1 MLNRS
6 LIEYHRSR
14 LIVINIKS
22 TARMAKNKI
31 PKTEFDNEMKQFIS
45 LVKKHEQVPDMEI
58 EEAWANVKELS
69 SAGSIEK
76 DKKKTLRY
84 VLAGLSVA
92 ASIAILFFI
101 SIPYNNQ
108 LQEESSFLTE
118 LEKVAP
124 IDSLNQ
130 IYLVLSKNKQV
141 TLENEAY
148 VNYDKEGGITVNNQS
163 PEVAE
168 DLTNGANN
176 LNHIIVPKGKRTH
189 ITLSDGTK
197 MYVNAAS
204 HVIYPSIF
212 NDDKR
217 EIAVEGEVFLE
228 VAHNPKVPF
237 IVKTKGLDVK
247 VLGTVFNVT
256 AYEADDISVVL
267 VNGRVEVNSSAKEKM
282 ILNPSQMA
290 NWKDGMMKKEKV
302 DVTKYIC
309 WKDNVMLLELETVSK
324 VLDNLSRYYGVPIW
338 YDKNIADRKLSG
350 KLDLCESIDEV
361 LEIVKISASLN
372 VEKINGGGYHFYK

>member
-1 MLNRS
+1 
-6 LIEYHRSR
+6 
-14 LIVINIKS
+14 
-22 TARMAKNKI
+22 MAKNKI

-69 SAGSIEK
+69 SAGSIQK
-76 DKKKTLRY
+76 DKKKPLRY
-84 VLAGLSVA
+84 ILAGLSVA

-101 SIPYNNQ
+101 SVHYNQ
-108 LQEESSFLTE
+108 SQEESSFLTE
-118 LEKVAP
+118 LEKVTP

-130 IYLVLSKNKQV
+130 IYLVLSQNQQIK
-141 TLENEAY
+141 LENESH
-148 VNYDKEGGITVNNQS
+148 VNYDKGGSVTVNNQS
-163 PEVAE
+163 PKIAE

-212 NDDKR
+212 SEDKR

-256 AYEADDISVVL
+256 AYEEDDISVVL

-290 NWKDGMMKKEKV
+290 NWKAGIMKKEEV

-309 WKDNVMLLELETVSK
+309 WKDNVMLLEMETVSK
-324 VLDNLSRYYGVPIW
+324 VLDNLSRYYGIPIW

-350 KLDLCESIDEV
+350 KLDLCESIDGV
-361 LEIVKISASLN
+361 LDIVKISASLN

>member
-1 MLNRS
+1 
-6 LIEYHRSR
+6 
-14 LIVINIKS
+14 
-22 TARMAKNKI
+22 MAKNKI

-130 IYLVLSKNKQV
+130 IYLVLSKNQQV

-148 VNYDKEGGITVNNQS
+148 VNYDKEGGVTVNNQS
-163 PEVAE
+163 PEIAE
-168 DLTNGANN
+168 DQATGANN

-204 HVIYPSIF
+204 HVIYPSVF

-324 VLDNLSRYYGVPIW
+324 VLDNLSRYYGVPVW

-361 LEIVKISASLN
+361 LEIVKVSASLN
-372 VEKINGGGYHFYK
+372 VEKINGGGYHFHE